1 MNTLIVVFPSLR
13 NNLFFRIYA
22 QLSSKRRLQ
31 LILSFISVL
40 LNSIAQFFVVSTF
53 YPLLA
58 NLSSPTSSR
67 NDSYSLTFFSHF
79 GHSNNTSPLVQSTLV
94 FVLLTFFATLL
105 RLFDAWLGQRLA
117 AGIGTDITLATF
129 RTILY
134 QPFISHKLTNSSKP
148 LRILTSDIDLF
159 VVAIA
164 ESFQFCIGLATSAG
178 IIIALLSIG
187 AKKVLFIVFFLCT
200 AFLLIGFSSRA
211 PLIRAGDRATQI
223 QTQKIKTIQEGLG
236 AIRDIII
243 DRNQD
248 YFTSRLTSQDYSLRH
263 IRVFTE
269 LLSVLPRFC
278 LEGFLLIILSTF
290 AVFLSFQAGSAN
302 TLAFIGV
309 FALGMQRLLPALN
322 LAYASL
328 SNIRRFHSPILD
340 VLDLLETSSRY
351 TTPSFFPSA
360 KATSPTP
367 LPIFN
372 SLQVSKLSFAY
383 PGSNTVLTDISFKVD
398 AGIHLAITGST
409 GSGKSTLLDL
419 LMGLLPPTSG
429 SIDFHFGNQGD
440 YILDVRSLLDL
451 SAQTCRCFL
460 THVPQT
466 IYLADTTILENI
478 AFGVHP
484 NDIDIE
490 AVKRAAKTAHIASF
504 IEAQPDGYYTNVGER
519 GELLS
524 GGQRQRLG
532 IARAVYKNPSVLF
545 LDEATSA
552 LDTETERAI
561 LANLASL
568 PGMALISVAH
578 RNSVLES
585 SNVILRL
592 HHGCLS

>member
-1 MNTLIVVFPSLR
+1 MQTLIVLLPRLR

-31 LILSFISVL
+31 LVLSFISVL
-40 LNSIAQFFVVSTF
+40 LNSVAQFFVVSTF

-58 NLSSPTSSR
+58 HLSSPVSSR
-67 NDSYSLTFFSHF
+67 VDSYSLSFLSHF
-79 GHSNNTSPLVQSTLV
+79 AHSNTISPLVQSTLV

-117 AGIGTDITLATF
+117 AGIGTDITKATF

-134 QPFISHKLTNSSKP
+134 QPFLSHKLTNSSKP

-164 ESFQFCIGLATSAG
+164 ESLQFCIALATSAG
-178 IIIALLSIG
+178 IIIALLTLG
-187 AKKVLFIVFFLCT
+187 AKKVISIVLLLCI
-200 AFLLIGFSSRA
+200 AFLLLGLSTRS
-211 PLIRAGDRATQI
+211 PLMRAGDRATHI
-223 QTQKIKTIQEGLG
+223 QTHKIKTIQEGLG

-248 YFTSRLTSQDYSLRH
+248 YFTSQLTAQDYSLRH

-269 LLSVLPRFC
+269 LLSVLPRFF

-290 AVFLSFQAGSAN
+290 AVFLSFQTGSTN

-328 SNIRRFHSPILD
+328 SNIRKFHSPILD
-340 VLDLLETSSRY
+340 VLDLLETSARY
-351 TTPSFFPSA
+351 TTPRSFPSA
-360 KATSPTP
+360 KATSSTP

-383 PGSNTVLTDISFKVD
+383 PGSNPVLTDISFKVD

-429 SIDFHFGNQGD
+429 SIEFHFGNQSD

-451 SAQTCRCFL
+451 SAQTSRCFL
-460 THVPQT
+460 THVPQNLF
-466 IYLADTTILENI
+466 LADSTILENI

-484 NDIDIE
+484 NDIDID
-490 AVKRAAKTAHIASF
+490 AVQEAAKLADISSF
-504 IEAQPDGYYTNVGER
+504 IEDQPKGYYTKVGEK
-519 GELLS
+519 GEFLS

-532 IARAVYKNPSVLF
+532 IARAVYKSPSVLF

-552 LDTETERAI
+552 LDVVTEQII
-561 LANLASL
+561 LKNLSSIS
-568 PGMALISVAH
+568 GMALISVAH
-578 RNSVLES
+578 RKSVLES
-585 SNVILRL
+585 ANVILRL
-592 HHGCLS
+592 HHGTLC